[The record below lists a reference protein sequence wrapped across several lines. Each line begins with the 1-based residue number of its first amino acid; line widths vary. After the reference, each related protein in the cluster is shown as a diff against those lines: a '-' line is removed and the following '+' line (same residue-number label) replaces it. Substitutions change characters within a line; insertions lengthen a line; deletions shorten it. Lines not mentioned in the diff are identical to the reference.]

1 MSLPRLAVLS
11 WPIIVLLSE
20 SQILERLHEPRSNV
34 VSVEPFEVWLDHPAL
49 RSLLADEPHR

>member
-1 MSLPRLAVLS
+1 
-11 WPIIVLLSE
+11 
-20 SQILERLHEPRSNV
+20 